1 MHACPLSTVCPQPVS
16 LPYLILYDFF
26 LQAAW
31 TLKTR
36 ALTEQVY
43 VDEVEVDE
51 EGIAEMMM
59 DDNSIATVARPGTSL
74 KKPGTSQTGPSQGV
88 RWVGHMS

>member
-1 MHACPLSTVCPQPVS
+1 MDCVL
-16 LPYLILYDFF
+16 L

-51 EGIAEMMM
+51 EGLAEMLM
-59 DDNSIATVARPGTSL
+59 DDNSIAQVSRPGTSL
-74 KKPGTSQTGPSQGV
+74 KQPGTGQGGASQGV
-88 RWVGHMS
+88 RWMLKMY